1 VTIAGNTNS
10 QVPVLTIDGP
20 SGSGK
25 GTIARRVAAALGWH
39 LLDSGALYRLTALAA
54 DQQGLAN
61 ASEAGLAAVAAG
73 LEVSFA
79 VAANGDEQIFLFGE
93 EVTDVVRHEEC
104 GLKASKIAP
113 LAGVRQALVGL
124 QQSFHKAP
132 GLVADGRDM
141 GTTIFPHAGLK
152 VFLTASA
159 AERAKRR
166 HKQLKDKGID
176 VSLPALSRDIEDRD
190 RRDSERLVAPLR
202 PAEDARVLD
211 SSHLNIDEVVQT
223 VLDWAHELGLAK

>member
-1 VTIAGNTNS
+1 MTDKASI
-10 QVPVLTIDGP
+10 PVLTIDGP

-25 GTIARRVAAALGWH
+25 GTIAHRVASELGWH

-54 DQQGLAN
+54 AR
-61 ASEAGLAAVAAG
+61 AGLADASESDLAG
-73 LEVSFA
+73 IAEGLQVRFSSSDS
-79 VAANGDEQIFLFGE
+79 GDQQIFLSGE
-93 EVTDVVRHEEC
+93 EVSADIRDEQC
-104 GLKASKIAP
+104 GLMASKIAP
-113 LAGVRQALVGL
+113 LPEVRRALVGL
-124 QQSFHKAP
+124 QQGFHKAP

-141 GTTIFPHAGLK
+141 GTVVFPDAELK

-190 RRDSERLVAPLR
+190 RRDSERSVAPLR
-202 PAEDARVLD
+202 PADDARVLD
-211 SSHLNIDEVVQT
+211 SSHLSIDEVVQT
-223 VLDWAHELGLAK
+223 VLGWAQELDIAK

>member
-1 VTIAGNTNS
+1 MTAAAELSEI
-10 QVPVLTIDGP
+10 PVLTIDGP

-25 GTIARRVAAALGWH
+25 GTIARRLALELGWH

-54 DQQGLAN
+54 N
-61 ASEAGLAAVAAG
+61 RAGVAASNEAELARIAAS
-73 LEVSFA
+73 LEVQFSSTGS
-79 VAANGDEQIFLFGE
+79 GDEQIFLSGD
-93 EVTDVVRHEEC
+93 EVSAQVRHEQC
-104 GLKASKIAP
+104 GLMASQIAP
-113 LAGVRQALVGL
+113 LPAVRKALVDL
-124 QQSFHKAP
+124 QHSFHLSP

-141 GTTIFPHAGLK
+141 GTNIFPDARLK

-159 AERAKRR
+159 DERAKRR

-190 RRDSERLVAPLR
+190 RRDSERSVAPLK
-202 PAEDARVLD
+202 PADDARVLD

-223 VLDWAHELGLAK
+223 VLDWAHELELAN